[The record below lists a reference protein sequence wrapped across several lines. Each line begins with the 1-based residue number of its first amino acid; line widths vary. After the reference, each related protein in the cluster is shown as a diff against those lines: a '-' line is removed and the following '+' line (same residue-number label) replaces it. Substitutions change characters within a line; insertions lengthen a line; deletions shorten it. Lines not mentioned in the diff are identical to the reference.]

1 MKYWSSSLIIW
12 CSALWL
18 KIYFVVVCL
27 ILYCSIWQHTCYF
40 WFRFFFLSNKWTRS
54 ENKIHEPD
62 LYSYTKIPKVCPISE
77 PDLYAYTKPFR
88 TPLLNMVK
96 FVYLSF
102 YCFVLEI
109 SNMSAYCNRLRIGM
123 KYLVLQNNANWDSW
137 SCWLYLFGGVSWKL
151 DS

>member
-1 MKYWSSSLIIW
+1 MIFIFDYLVLCSLIKNLF
-12 CSALWL
+12 CC
-18 KIYFVVVCL
+18 CL
-27 ILYCSIWQHTCYF
+27 FNTILFYLTTYMLFLIQI
-40 WFRFFFLSNKWTRS
+40 FFLSNKWTRS